1 MEDGIDE
8 RRQWDPFLELNLLVF
23 EGKFSTFEVGLS
35 YSGKCEKKVR
45 EFFQREK
52 LRKER
57 EREIG
62 KTSRFLNYKLL
73 AVARVTFFD
82 INPK

>member
-1 MEDGIDE
+1 MEDGRDE
-8 RRQWDPFLELNLLVF
+8 RRQWDPFLELNLPVF
-23 EGKFSTFEVGLS
+23 EGKFSAFEDGLS
-35 YSGKCEKKVR
+35 YLGKCEKKVR

-62 KTSRFLNYKLL
+62 KTSRFINYKLL